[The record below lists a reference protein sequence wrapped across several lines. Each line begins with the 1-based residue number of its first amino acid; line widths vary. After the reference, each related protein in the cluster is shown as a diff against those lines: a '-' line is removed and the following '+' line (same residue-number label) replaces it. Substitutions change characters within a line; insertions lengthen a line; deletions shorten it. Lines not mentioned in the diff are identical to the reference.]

1 MEPTHASSRFET
13 RLGAKGTPQSR
24 QEETLER
31 LAVITM
37 QSEPNDESVTLMR
50 RMSDD
55 NRTARSEEANL
66 LGVWSCDDTKVSM
79 R

>member
-24 QEETLER
+24 REETLER

-50 RMSDD
+50 RMKDD
-55 NRTARSEEANL
+55 HRTVCSEAPNL